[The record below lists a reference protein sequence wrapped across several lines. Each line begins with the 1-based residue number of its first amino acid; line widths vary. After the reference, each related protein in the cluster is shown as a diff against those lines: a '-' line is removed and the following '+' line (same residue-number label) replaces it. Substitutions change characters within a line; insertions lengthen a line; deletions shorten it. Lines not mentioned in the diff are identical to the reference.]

1 METTGHRGA
10 RTRGPDSRYPFLA
23 RWDYQ
28 KPHQQSKEDQ
38 CADQGKQR
46 VQRVKVEVRIP
57 VETMANRQHTALL
70 CAVEVRERG
79 RQPEIIVPPN
89 PASGCCFLWR
99 CDRPLP
105 MPEKIAIVTGTSS
118 GFGLL
123 TSVELAKAGFGV
135 VATMR
140 DLNRRN
146 QLDGAATQAQVAERI
161 DVRVLD
167 VTAFSSMAGFVEQ
180 VVRDHGRID
189 VLINNAGFAV
199 AGFAEDIQLEELRR
213 QFETNFFGT
222 VAMTKAV
229 LPVMRKQ
236 HAGHIIQVSSINGLH
251 GAMTVS
257 SYVASKHALEGWSES
272 LRLEVNAL
280 GIKVVL
286 VEPGAYQT
294 DIWTRGAV
302 MGKHATQPE
311 SPNFKRSLRMRERI
325 GRLPK
330 ADPIAVARLM
340 VGIAQNPN
348 PKLRYLVGRDARMT
362 LALKRLLPWKWHER
376 LVANFMKID

>member
-1 METTGHRGA
+1 
-10 RTRGPDSRYPFLA
+10 
-23 RWDYQ
+23 
-28 KPHQQSKEDQ
+28 
-38 CADQGKQR
+38 
-46 VQRVKVEVRIP
+46 
-57 VETMANRQHTALL
+57 
-70 CAVEVRERG
+70 
-79 RQPEIIVPPN
+79 
-89 PASGCCFLWR
+89 
-99 CDRPLP
+99 

-123 TSVELAKAGFGV
+123 TSVELAKAGFRV

-140 DLNRRN
+140 DLSRRN
-146 QLDGAATQAQVAERI
+146 QLDRAAIQAQVAERI
-161 DVRVLD
+161 DVRALD

-180 VVRDHGRID
+180 VVGDYGRID
-189 VLINNAGFAV
+189 VLVNNAGFAV

-236 HAGHIIQVSSINGLH
+236 HAGHLIQVSSINGLH

-286 VEPGAYQT
+286 VEPGAFQT

-302 MGKHATQPE
+302 MGKHATE
-311 SPNFKRSLRMRERI
+311 ADSPNFKRSLRMRERI
-325 GRLPK
+325 GSLPK
-330 ADPIAVARLM
+330 ADPIAVARLILA
-340 VGIAQNPN
+340 IAQNPN

-362 LALKRLLPWKWHER
+362 LALKRVLPWKWHER